1 MKLKLTMLMAL
12 GAGGLMLNG
21 AQASDL
27 RQEILSCAAQT
38 SYVARLDCYDG
49 VARGLQTSGAKGE
62 ATANATATGTA
73 TAAVAGTAAGA
84 VTATAAAVAT
94 PAASHKV
101 AAWTVTRDDKQV
113 SFSTNDKP
121 MTLGGIGIANLTI
134 RCETGKPAELGIN
147 WGFDLGGDVY
157 LSISTDKGNAQ
168 RVSVRSSPNGE
179 TTYYSKPLKPLLLQ
193 MLPASYLEVFADDG
207 KRVLRARFMM
217 DGLEQAITPYRKQ
230 CRLE

>member
-1 MKLKLTMLMAL
+1 MKLKLAMLMAL

-49 VARGLQTSGAKGE
+49 VARGLQTSGSKGE
-62 ATANATATGTA
+62 ATVNATATA
-73 TAAVAGTAAGA
+73 TAAVAGTAA
-84 VTATAAAVAT
+84 AVAT
-94 PAASHKV
+94 PAGSNKV

-179 TTYYSKPLKPLLLQ
+179 ITYYSKPVKPLLLE

-217 DGLEQAITPYRKQ
+217 EGLQQAIADHHPQCGLE
-230 CRLE
+230 

>member
-1 MKLKLTMLMAL
+1 MKLKLAMLTVL
-12 GAGGLMLNG
+12 GASGLMLNG

-49 VARGLQTSGAKGE
+49 IARGLQASGAKGE
-62 ATANATATGTA
+62 TTATGTA

-94 PAASHKV
+94 PATSNKV
-101 AAWTVTRDDKQV
+101 AAWTVSLDDKQV
-113 SFSTNDKP
+113 SFSTKDKP
-121 MTLGGIGIANLTI
+121 MTLGGIGIANLTV

-207 KRVLRARFMM
+207 RRVLRARFMM
-217 DGLEQAITPYRKQ
+217 DGLDQAITPYRKQ
-230 CRLE
+230 CGLE

>member
-1 MKLKLTMLMAL
+1 MKLKLAMLMAL

-62 ATANATATGTA
+62 ATVNATVNATAT
-73 TAAVAGTAAGA
+73 GA

-94 PAASHKV
+94 PAASNKV
-101 AAWTVTRDDKQV
+101 VAWTVTRDDKQV

-179 TTYYSKPLKPLLLQ
+179 ITYYSKPVKPLLLE

-217 DGLEQAITPYRKQ
+217 EGLQQAMADHHPQCGLE
-230 CRLE
+230 

>member
-1 MKLKLTMLMAL
+1 MKLKLAMLTAL
-12 GAGGLMLNG
+12 GASGLMLSG
-21 AQASDL
+21 AQAGDL

-49 VARGLQTSGAKGE
+49 VARGLQTSGANGE
-62 ATANATATGTA
+62 ATTTGTA
-73 TAAVAGTAAGA
+73 TAAAAGTAAGA
-84 VTATAAAVAT
+84 VTATAAVAT
-94 PAASHKV
+94 SATSNKV

-113 SFSTNDKP
+113 SFSTKDKP
-121 MTLGGIGIANLTI
+121 MTLGGIGIANLTV

-147 WGFDLGGDVY
+147 WGFDLGSDVY

-179 TTYYSKPLKPLLLQ
+179 ITYYSKPLKPLLQ
-193 MLPASYLEVFADDG
+193 EMLPASYLEVFADDG

-217 DGLEQAITPYRKQ
+217 EGLQQAMADHHQQCGLE
-230 CRLE
+230 

>member
-1 MKLKLTMLMAL
+1 MDMKLKLAMLMAL

-62 ATANATATGTA
+62 ATVNATATA
-73 TAAVAGTAAGA
+73 TAAVAGTAA
-84 VTATAAAVAT
+84 AVAT
-94 PAASHKV
+94 PAASNKV

-179 TTYYSKPLKPLLLQ
+179 ITYYSKPVKPLLLE

-217 DGLEQAITPYRKQ
+217 AGLQQAMADHHPQCGLE
-230 CRLE
+230 

>member
-1 MKLKLTMLMAL
+1 MKLKLAMLMAL

-49 VARGLQTSGAKGE
+49 VARGLQTSGSKGE
-62 ATANATATGTA
+62 ATVNATATA
-73 TAAVAGTAAGA
+73 TAAVAGTAA
-84 VTATAAAVAT
+84 AVAT
-94 PAASHKV
+94 PAGSNKV

-179 TTYYSKPLKPLLLQ
+179 ITYYSKPVKPLLLE

-217 DGLEQAITPYRKQ
+217 EGLQQAMADHHPQCGLE
-230 CRLE
+230 

>member
-1 MKLKLTMLMAL
+1 MKLKLAMLTAL
-12 GAGGLMLNG
+12 GASGLMLSG
-21 AQASDL
+21 AQAGDL
-27 RQEILSCAAQT
+27 RQEILSCAAQS

-49 VARGLQTSGAKGE
+49 IARGLQASGAKGE
-62 ATANATATGTA
+62 TTATGTA

-94 PAASHKV
+94 PATSNKV
-101 AAWTVTRDDKQV
+101 AAWTVSLDDKQV
-113 SFSTNDKP
+113 SFSTKDKP
-121 MTLGGIGIANLTI
+121 MTLGGIGIANLTV

-207 KRVLRARFMM
+207 RRVLRARFMM
-217 DGLEQAITPYRKQ
+217 DGLDQAITPYRKQ
-230 CRLE
+230 CGLE